1 MQRKKPTGWEWI
13 YRMRHKLATAAVV
26 ALVCL
31 IGYGAFFGTNGF
43 LAFHRKVS
51 DSQKLD
57 HEIQA
62 LQQDNARREQQ
73 IKALK
78 SQPQAIEKEAR
89 EHLRYARPGEVVY
102 TLPPAAPAP
111 PNKQK

>member
-1 MQRKKPTGWEWI
+1 
-13 YRMRHKLATAAVV
+13 MRHKLATIAVV

-31 IGYGAFFGTNGF
+31 IGYGAIFGANGF
-43 LAFHRKVS
+43 LAFHRKVA
-51 DSQKLD
+51 DSQKLE

-62 LQQDNARREQQ
+62 LQQESARRQET

-89 EHLRYARPGEVVY
+89 EQLRYARPGEVVY
-102 TLPPAAPAP
+102 TLPAPKP
-111 PNKQK
+111 SPDKKN